1 MFTQKSWIK
10 VSQIGRILPHKT
22 DEGFVDI
29 KRIESATYVSFT
41 RKKLK

>member
-1 MFTQKSWIK
+1 MRRVADITN
-10 VSQIGRILPHKT
+10 KT
-22 DEGFVDI
+22 DEGFVDN